1 MEKTNK
7 VTISSYQATDGT
19 TLSYRYW
26 AGRPGRPVLVQLHGI
41 EGHSEWLEPT
51 ANILNDEGMTIY
63 APDRRGSGL
72 NKENRGHFTSNKQLL
87 SDVQEM
93 LYIASKEDGPLFL
106 VGNCWGAKPAVVLIS
121 QWQQGKVELPNIS
134 GLILT
139 SPALVTKADLTF
151 PQKIKVAFEW
161 IFGIKSPIAIP
172 LTPEMLTDNK
182 PYLDYIISDPN
193 RLTEA
198 TAAFFAQTFFLTETA
213 KRQASKIS
221 LPLLVMQAGRDDIVD
236 TAAIEKWFS
245 QASSTDKTYKNFS
258 WMAHSLDFDVKAD
271 EYLDL
276 LINWINQ
283 HS

>member
-7 VTISSYQATDGT
+7 VAISSYKATDGAELT
-19 TLSYRYW
+19 YRYW

-41 EGHSEWLEPT
+41 EGHSQWLEPT
-51 ANILNDEGMTIY
+51 ANILNDQGMTIY

-72 NKENRGHFTSNKQLL
+72 NSANRGHLSSYKQLL

-93 LYIASKEDGPLFL
+93 LFIASREKGPLFL
-106 VGNCWGAKPAVVLIS
+106 IGNCWGAKPAAVLIS
-121 QWQQGKVELPNIS
+121 LWQQGKIELPKVN

-151 PQKIKVAFEW
+151 PQKVRVALQW
-161 IFGIKSPIAIP
+161 LLGIKKPIPIP
-172 LTPEMLTDNK
+172 LTAEMLTDNK
-182 PYLDYIISDPN
+182 PYLDYIINDPN

-198 TAAFFAQTFFLTETA
+198 TASFFAQTFFLTEMA

-221 LPLLVMQAGRDDIVD
+221 LPLLVVQAGRDDIVD
-236 TAAIEKWFS
+236 TLAIETWFS
-245 QASSTDKTYKNFS
+245 KAASKDKTYKNFS
-258 WMAHSLDFDVKAD
+258 WMAHSLDFDAKAD

-276 LINWINQ
+276 LSNWINQ